1 MEDFIET
8 VSDPQIRR
16 ELAIAIDGRG
26 AFRRF
31 KDVLLDYPA
40 ERERWFAFRD
50 DIMRRRA
57 LEFLQDMGVEPVPR
71 PPADSED

>member
-1 MEDFIET
+1 MEDFLET

-16 ELAIAIDGRG
+16 ELGIAIAGRG

-40 ERERWFAFRD
+40 ERERWFAFEKDRMQQRVLD
-50 DIMRRRA
+50 WLDEI
-57 LEFLQDMGVEPVPR
+57 GVEPLSRSNAPQ
-71 PPADSED
+71 EG